1 MNSDTLVLN
10 GRRVVDLYRDRQYYQ
25 RLVRIALP
33 ITLQNFI
40 MSTLNMVANVMI
52 GQLGETAVAAVG
64 LAGQIFF
71 LLNLALFGLASGA
84 AIFTAQFWGNRDIP
98 NIRRVVGISLV
109 FSMAVGLFFWAIAI
123 FLPETALSIYSK
135 DEAVVALGSQYLR
148 IIGWAYLFFAVSI
161 VYALALRSTGE
172 VKVPLMVSI
181 SALGV
186 NILLSY
192 GLIFGHFGLPKMGIQ
207 GAAVA
212 ALIARL
218 LECAIL
224 LGVTYKRRLPPA
236 VMIKDMVGIP
246 LSFVTKVLRRVIP
259 VTLNEVLW
267 SLGITVY
274 YIIYARI
281 GTEAIAAMNIAS
293 TVDMMAMVL
302 FIGIANACAILVGN
316 LIGAGEERE
325 AHRYAGR
332 TIGLGIIGGVVMG
345 VLIIAFSGP
354 ILSLYNVS
362 AQVITNA
369 EAILRV
375 IALFFWV
382 RISNLII
389 FIGVLR
395 SGGDT
400 RFAFI
405 LDAGTIWVIGV
416 PLALIGGF
424 VLHLPVQYVYMM
436 AMVDEVTK
444 AGFGVYRYFSRK
456 WIHNLTLVVEAD

>member
-1 MNSDTLVLN
+1 M
-10 GRRVVDLYRDRQYYQ
+10 VDLYRDSQYYQ

>member
-1 MNSDTLVLN
+1 LNSDTLVLN

-64 LAGQIFF
+64 LAVQIFF

>member
-375 IALFFWV
+375 IALFLWV